1 MNNFKEKALLWC
13 NSPFDTQTQKDV
25 KILFNDP
32 SKLEDAFYKELEFGT
47 GGMRGIMGVGTNRIN
62 KYTLAKAAQGLSS
75 FLKSKFKKDKIKV
88 VIAYDCRHNNELF
101 SKIVSDVLL
110 ANNIDVYLYSSL
122 RTTPQLSF
130 SVRHLNANCGI
141 VLTASHN
148 PSDYNG
154 FKVYWDDGGQLT
166 HPLDKELMD
175 KINGTIFDEILYD
188 KKGRSSNIIDKDVD
202 NAFYDTS
209 INLGIQDNIKSRDIK
224 IVYTPL
230 HGSSIVSI
238 PEVLRKVGYK
248 SLIIVKEQAK
258 PDGDFPTVKS
268 PNPEDPK
275 ALKMAIDLA
284 EIENAE
290 LVIGTDPDS
299 DRLGVAVKNMQGKF
313 TILNGNQTMLIMAH
327 FLLSNREE
335 KKLMKPEDYI
345 ASTIVSSS
353 VIEKVAN
360 RFGVKFISTL
370 TGFKWIGKEIEERKT
385 QNFIFGGEESFG
397 YLIGDEIRDKDA
409 VTSSLLICEMA
420 SMLKTKNKNLYDY
433 MIDCYKLYGPHKER
447 LLSYKLEGITGEL
460 KIKEMMRKL
469 RDNPPKKL
477 NNQPVEIIE
486 DYLNSTKSKV
496 GIKHK
501 YKINLPESDVLIFT
515 LKDKSTIAVRPSG
528 TEPKIK
534 FYFSVNSKKFL
545 NNDWE
550 LTEKELDNKIDSII
564 FDLNL

>member
-13 NSPFDTQTQKDV
+13 NSPFDIQTQKDV
-25 KILFNDP
+25 KILLNDP

-62 KYTLAKAAQGLSS
+62 KYTLAKATQGLSS
-75 FLKSKFKKDKIKV
+75 FLKSKFKKDRIKV

-148 PSDYNG
+148 PSEYNG
-154 FKVYWDDGGQLT
+154 FKVYWDHGGQLT
-166 HPLDKELMD
+166 PPIDKELMD
-175 KINGTIFDEILYD
+175 KINETTFEEILYET
-188 KKGRSSNIIDKDVD
+188 KGRSSNIINKDLD
-202 NAFYDTS
+202 DAFYNTC
-209 INLGIQDNIKSRDIK
+209 INLGIQENIKSRDIK
-224 IVYTPL
+224 IVYTPI
-230 HGSSIVSI
+230 HGSSILSI
-238 PEVLRKVGYK
+238 PEVLKKVGYE
-248 SLIIVKEQAK
+248 SLIVVNEQAK
-258 PDGDFPTVKS
+258 PDGAFPTVKS
-268 PNPEDPK
+268 PNPEDPE

-284 EIENAE
+284 KIENAD

-299 DRLGVAVKNMQGKF
+299 DRLGVAVKNIQGKF

-335 KKLMKPEDYI
+335 NKLTKPEDYI
-345 ASTIVSSS
+345 ASTVVSSG
-353 VIEKVAN
+353 VMEKVAN
-360 RFGVKFISTL
+360 RFGVKFITTL
-370 TGFKWIGKEIEERKT
+370 TGFKWIGKEIEKRKT
-385 QNFIFGGEESFG
+385 QNFVFGGEESFG
-397 YLIGDEIRDKDA
+397 YLIGDKIRDKDA
-409 VTSSLLICEMA
+409 VTSSLLICEIA
-420 SMLKTKNKNLYDY
+420 SMLKAKNKNLYDY

-447 LLSYKLEGITGEL
+447 LLSYKLDGITGEL
-460 KIKEMMRKL
+460 KIKEMMRNF
-469 RDNPPKKL
+469 RDNPPIKL
-477 NNQPVEIIE
+477 NNQPVIIIE
-486 DYLNSTKSKV
+486 DYLNSTKLKV
-496 GIKHK
+496 STKHK
-501 YKINLPESDVLIFT
+501 YKINLPKSDLIIFT
-515 LKDKSTIAVRPSG
+515 LKDNSTIAVRPSG

-534 FYFSVNSKKFL
+534 FYFSSTSKSFV

-550 LTEKELDNKIDSII
+550 LTEKELDSKIDSII